1 MKRLTITALL
11 VATAGIV
18 QAETYDSSGVVTGQ
32 SASTMMPLSDGHM
45 VLFLP
50 SSHDN
55 FDMVAEAH
63 PFEDMAGNCNGSVE
77 VLGLMARGSGHCVYT
92 NSADETL
99 VVSWIAQ
106 NLDADGAFHGKWT
119 IVDGSGAMS
128 SATGGGNFASLTDS
142 SSGIQTTTLTGAMTL
157 P

>member
-1 MKRLTITALL
+1 MKLITITALF

-18 QAETYDSSGVVTGQ
+18 QAEIYDTSGVVTGQ
-32 SASTMMPLSDGHM
+32 AASTMMPLVDGHTI
-45 VLFLP
+45 LFLP

-55 FDMVAEAH
+55 FDMVAEGH
-63 PFEDMAGNCNGSVE
+63 PFEDLAGNCNGSVE
-77 VLGLMARGSGHCVYT
+77 VLGPIARGSGHCVYT

-106 NLDADGAFHGKWT
+106 NLDADGVFHGKWT

-142 SSGIQTTTLTGAMTL
+142 STGAQTTTLTGAMTL